1 MTMRRWLIGIV
12 ALLALALGIWAL
24 TRHRPV
30 PSSPNLSVTK
40 SDGETPSQATFT
52 IEGVEGLTLHQ
63 DGRKVWELFAD
74 TITLDKA
81 QTQAT
86 AQGIRK
92 AIYYDKQ
99 GRPLFWLSAQTL
111 RYDANAG
118 IVTVEGNLTVHAQL
132 ARQGGGRGAG
142 DGEWVATAERAIW
155 REREQVL
162 EAFGVQGQSADT
174 RCFVQRVRYVPSQT
188 VMEGSGGVVLLRPN
202 LQLTCPSVRANLSR
216 RFYQAQPP
224 VQVALWVGTQSP
236 LPFTLTAQQPPAN
249 SPQSP
254 APSPQEKAKP
264 QGKSKPR
271 RIHLK
276 TNHPVTILKGDELS
290 AQEVIITEEGED
302 YIVTAKQALY
312 NLQTEQVQVDGSV
325 RFEDPETIATAPKA
339 QIDARRRIATF
350 FGPVEVTIKPKTERS
365 EGQGTE
371 GEKKKGNEGAP
382 KSSPNQSPAPDPQ
395 SIKGK
400 GQGAGNQQP
409 SEQPTPKPAEKSAEQ
424 QAPNSAEKSAE
435 PPAPQKRESFRE
447 RVRRRG
453 GKLICEQAEYDYR
466 ERRVVAT
473 GNVQFEQPGR
483 YKGRADKLTYL
494 TRDEVLILEGNIIV
508 DDVRK
513 GHRVQCPRAVI
524 NLKTDDAHFDPP
536 VSAELIVTEEEETP
550 KKEEAPKKEAPKE
563 TPKEEKPKEEA
574 PKKEAP
580 KPTEEPKGNGSGR

>member
-1 MTMRRWLIGIV
+1 MRRFFVWVGAFV
-12 ALLALALGIWAL
+12 ALAIVIGLWGLR
-24 TRHRPV
+24 TRRPLSPPPK
-30 PSSPNLSVTK
+30 PSEAKVSPTSPK
-40 SDGETPSQATFT
+40 AAFT

-81 QTQAT
+81 QTQAV

-92 AIYYDKQ
+92 AIYYDAQ

-118 IVTVEGNLTVHAQL
+118 VVTVEGNLTVHAQL
-132 ARQGGGRGAG
+132 AQRDEGQGAG

-155 REREQVL
+155 WEREQVL
-162 EAFGVQGQSADT
+162 EAFSVQGQSADT

-202 LQLTCPSVRANLSR
+202 LQLTCPSVRANLSQ

-224 VQVALWVGTQSP
+224 VQVALWVGTQNP
-236 LPFTLTAQQPPAN
+236 LPFTLTAQQPPAT

-264 QGKSKPR
+264 EGKSKPR

-350 FGPVEVTIKPKTERS
+350 FGPVEVTIKPKTEQS
-365 EGQGTE
+365 EGQEAG

-382 KSSPNQSPAPDPQ
+382 KSSPNQSPTPDPQ
-395 SIKGK
+395 STKGK
-400 GQGAGNQQP
+400 GQGEGNQQ
-409 SEQPTPKPAEKSAEQ
+409 SAEQPTPKPAEKSAEQ
-424 QAPNSAEKSAE
+424 QAPKPTEKSAE
-435 PPAPQKRESFRE
+435 QPAPQKRESFRE

-453 GKLICEQAEYDYR
+453 GKLICERAEYDYR

-494 TRDEVLILEGNIIV
+494 TRDEVLILEGNIVV